1 MSKSSRMRYS
11 SGVTFVDGADFACE
25 VRCWLV
31 GGFLCSE
38 FCIVDRAS

>member
-25 VRCWLV
+25 LRCLLV